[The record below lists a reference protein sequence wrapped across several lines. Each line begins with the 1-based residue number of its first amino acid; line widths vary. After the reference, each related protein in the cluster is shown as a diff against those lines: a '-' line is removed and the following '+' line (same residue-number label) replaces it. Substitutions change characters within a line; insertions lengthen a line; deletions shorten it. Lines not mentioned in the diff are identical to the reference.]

1 VLDDIHGIERAYDL
15 LAAATGKVG
24 PKTLQRNGE
33 LRVRC
38 PDKDHADKHAS
49 CDLDL
54 EADRWI
60 CRTCPGRGRAGGGIF
75 ELVVVAGLARNYKDA
90 AEWYKKQLGFVRDD
104 ERVFSSN
111 GTPRKHDAASATA
124 PNVTQNKIET
134 VYPYTD
140 ENGKLLY
147 ELVRYVPKDFRQ
159 RRPNGSGG
167 YIWNLNDVDRVPYR
181 LPELLAGIKRGE
193 TIFAF
198 EGEKDANSSA
208 ALGLCA
214 TTNGQGAGWDYTEK
228 FVAHFEGA
236 PRIVVI
242 HDFDDGGRE
251 GARKHARALLSVCA
265 DVRIIDLSPFAQGRE
280 KYDVT
285 DWINDGHT
293 REELEALIEAAPV
306 FTPRDDE
313 GLETTEE
320 AEIEWD
326 DPCPWPILDSA
337 TYYSHAG
344 EIVRDIEP
352 QTEADPAALVFSI
365 LTLAGNMSGK
375 NTRAFIH
382 DDEHPPRLFTVI
394 AGGSN
399 TGAKGT
405 GYAALR
411 PFFRAA
417 DDSWFGNRV
426 LGGFGS
432 GEAIIAELQS
442 KENEPFDPRLLVL
455 ETELARVL
463 AVNSRESSTSSM
475 TIRQA
480 WDGHNL
486 ENRRSKDKVVARI
499 HHVSMLAHI
508 TPDELLARL
517 TENDSTNGLRIV
529 FCSSPR
535 SARRCC
541 RSAGVY
547 RQRSSADTRRDCG
560 LQLIEQAAD
569 G

>member
-60 CRTCPGRGRAGGGIF
+60 CRTCPGRGRA
-75 ELVVVAGLARNYKDA
+75 
-90 AEWYKKQLGFVRDD
+90 
-104 ERVFSSN
+104 
-111 GTPRKHDAASATA
+111 
-124 PNVTQNKIET
+124 
-134 VYPYTD
+134 
-140 ENGKLLY
+140 
-147 ELVRYVPKDFRQ
+147 
-159 RRPNGSGG
+159 
-167 YIWNLNDVDRVPYR
+167 
-181 LPELLAGIKRGE
+181 
-193 TIFAF
+193 
-198 EGEKDANSSA
+198 
-208 ALGLCA
+208 
-214 TTNGQGAGWDYTEK
+214 
-228 FVAHFEGA
+228 
-236 PRIVVI
+236 
-242 HDFDDGGRE
+242 
-251 GARKHARALLSVCA
+251 
-265 DVRIIDLSPFAQGRE
+265 
-280 KYDVT
+280 
-285 DWINDGHT
+285 
-293 REELEALIEAAPV
+293 
-306 FTPRDDE
+306 
-313 GLETTEE
+313 
-320 AEIEWD
+320 
-326 DPCPWPILDSA
+326 
-337 TYYSHAG
+337 
-344 EIVRDIEP
+344 
-352 QTEADPAALVFSI
+352 
-365 LTLAGNMSGK
+365 
-375 NTRAFIH
+375 
-382 DDEHPPRLFTVI
+382 
-394 AGGSN
+394 
-399 TGAKGT
+399 
-405 GYAALR
+405 
-411 PFFRAA
+411 
-417 DDSWFGNRV
+417 
-426 LGGFGS
+426 GS